1 MKTTIIAIDPSENR
15 YGTVGDW
22 MFAENGD
29 ILVTTTK
36 CGNPDSEF
44 LVAIHELIE
53 AYLCKRDGIT
63 EEEVNAWDVN
73 NPELDEPGDSKNAP
87 YHRQHAVAMRTEK
100 FLADLMLVDWEKHQQ
115 QVENIGNE
123 VDRCIAGVVAGA

>member
-1 MKTTIIAIDPSENR
+1 VKHTIIAIDPSENR

-36 CGNPDSEF
+36 CGNADSEF

-53 AYLCKRDGIT
+53 AYLCLREGIT

-73 NPELDEPGDSKNAP
+73 NPYLEEPGDSRNAP
-87 YHRQHAVAMRTEK
+87 YHRQHAIAMRTEK
-100 FLADLMLVDWEKHQQ
+100 FLADLMRVDWEQHQQ
-115 QVENIGNE
+115 KVENTANE
-123 VDRCIAGVVAGA
+123 VDREIAKKPEI